1 MIHVAKLEDLSVGSV
16 VKGLLSEEAITVV
29 STKWYGSD
37 SVEVF
42 YKTHQGKTGSQ
53 ILFRDTEPSLA
64 VLEKSLPWS
73 FDVPGE
79 KLRLISEAYRIHPA
93 HLFDPYLA
101 VHTSAI
107 EPLPHQISAVYEEML
122 PRLPL
127 RYVLADDPGAGKTIM
142 TGLLIKELVIR
153 GDLKRCLI
161 VSPGNLAE
169 QWQDELFSKFH
180 LRFEILTN
188 DRLESAVT
196 GNIFTEVNYCIARLD
211 KLSRNTEL
219 QEKLKVTDWDLIV
232 CDEAHKMSATMW
244 GGEIKYTK
252 RYQLGRLLS
261 SITRHFLLLTATPH
275 NGKEED
281 FQLFMSLDDPD
292 RFEGACRTSNQS
304 IDVSD
309 VMRRLVKEDLLKFD
323 GTPLFPERIAY
334 TVNYD
339 LSPMEAQLYTNVTTY
354 VQEEFNRA
362 DKLDGTH
369 RSSVGFALTILQR
382 RLASSPEAI
391 YQSLHRRRERLETR
405 LAEEKLGKRAQDFP
419 WQFDLPEDPDDLDDL
434 PSDELEAKE
443 ETVADQ
449 ASAATTIS
457 ELEAEIAIL
466 RRLEAMANQVRNSGK
481 DRKWDELSSILQD
494 NELMKSTDGTPEKLI
509 IFTEHRDT
517 LNYLANKI
525 RTLFG
530 REEIVAT
537 IHGGMLRDERRKV
550 EMLFKQDKDVRI
562 LIATDAAGEGINL
575 QRAHLM
581 VNYDLPWNPNRLEQR
596 FGRIHRI
603 GQTEVCHLW
612 NMVSKETREGAVYQ
626 RLFEKLEQERNAL
639 GGKVFDILGKV
650 SFDNRSL
657 RELLIEAVR
666 YGNRPE
672 TRAKLY
678 QVVDRSLDTKALR
691 KLLAERALTEDTMD
705 VHRVMAIREE
715 MERMEAHKLQPHF
728 IEAFFMEAFRAL
740 GGTIRSREPGRYE
753 IINVPYK
760 VRSRDQLIGFGVPV
774 ASKYERVCFDKQFCS
789 VPGSPIADQ
798 ICPGHPLLE
807 AVIDLMREQ
816 NADVLKRGSVL
827 IDENDPSENARLLF
841 YIEDAIQDGIT
852 LPNGTRRIISKQLQF
867 VEMDDAGQ
875 AKNAGYAPYLD
886 YRPATEEEAAA
897 VLQYAKG
904 QAWLSQ
910 NIEELAVHYA
920 IANIVPVH
928 YGEVKAHKQQMADKI
943 AKAVKE
949 RLTCEIQ
956 YWDLRA
962 ADLKEKEAAGKPNAK
977 LNSINAQRRAD
988 DLQARMQRRLHELEL
1003 EKQVSPC
1010 SPVIMGGALII
1021 PLGLLNRLMG
1031 RPNTGALFVVDRA
1044 AIETAAMN
1052 AVMQREAARG
1062 FAPKDVSQQNV
1073 GYDIESVI
1081 PQSQRHGGPC
1091 LRFIEVKGRRVGST
1105 TVTVTR
1111 NEILTALNKPDEF
1124 ILAIVEVDGTR
1135 TRMIYLHN
1143 PFRSPPDLGA
1153 CSVNYE
1159 ITDLIRNG
1167 QIEE

>member
-1 MIHVAKLEDLSVGSV
+1 MKP
-16 VKGLLSEEAITVV
+16 T
-29 STKWYGSD
+29 
-37 SVEVF
+37 
-42 YKTHQGKTGSQ
+42 
-53 ILFRDTEPSLA
+53 
-64 VLEKSLPWS
+64 
-73 FDVPGE
+73 
-79 KLRLISEAYRIHPA
+79 
-93 HLFDPYLA
+93 
-101 VHTSAI
+101 
-107 EPLPHQISAVYEEML
+107 
-122 PRLPL
+122 
-127 RYVLADDPGAGKTIM
+127 
-142 TGLLIKELVIR
+142 
-153 GDLKRCLI
+153 
-161 VSPGNLAE
+161 
-169 QWQDELFSKFH
+169 
-180 LRFEILTN
+180 
-188 DRLESAVT
+188 
-196 GNIFTEVNYCIARLD
+196 
-211 KLSRNTEL
+211 
-219 QEKLKVTDWDLIV
+219 
-232 CDEAHKMSATMW
+232 KMSTTMW

-281 FQLFMSLDDPD
+281 FQLFMSLVDPD

-875 AKNAGYAPYLD
+875 AKNAGCH
-886 YRPATEEEAAA
+886 T
-897 VLQYAKG
+897 
-904 QAWLSQ
+904 LSG
-910 NIEELAVHYA
+910 L
-920 IANIVPVH
+920 P
-928 YGEVKAHKQQMADKI
+928 
-943 AKAVKE
+943 
-949 RLTCEIQ
+949 TCN
-956 YWDLRA
+956 R
-962 ADLKEKEAAGKPNAK
+962 GRSRSRT
-977 LNSINAQRRAD
+977 SI
-988 DLQARMQRRLHELEL
+988 
-1003 EKQVSPC
+1003 C
-1010 SPVIMGGALII
+1010 
-1021 PLGLLNRLMG
+1021 
-1031 RPNTGALFVVDRA
+1031 
-1044 AIETAAMN
+1044 
-1052 AVMQREAARG
+1052 
-1062 FAPKDVSQQNV
+1062 
-1073 GYDIESVI
+1073 
-1081 PQSQRHGGPC
+1081 
-1091 LRFIEVKGRRVGST
+1091 
-1105 TVTVTR
+1105 
-1111 NEILTALNKPDEF
+1111 
-1124 ILAIVEVDGTR
+1124 
-1135 TRMIYLHN
+1135 
-1143 PFRSPPDLGA
+1143 
-1153 CSVNYE
+1153 
-1159 ITDLIRNG
+1159 
-1167 QIEE
+1167 

>member
-1 MIHVAKLEDLSVGSV
+1 MAKLEELVNGCV
-16 VKGLLSEEAITVV
+16 VNGVLTGEAVTIV

-37 SVEVF
+37 VLEIF
-42 YKTHQGKTGSQ
+42 YKTNQGATGSQ
-53 ILFRDTEPSLA
+53 PLYREDEPSLT
-64 VLEKSLPWS
+64 VCQKSLPWS
-73 FDVPGE
+73 FDIPGD
-79 KLRLISEAYRIHPA
+79 KLRLISEAYRIHLA

-107 EPLPHQISAVYEEML
+107 EPLPHQISAVYEEMI

-142 TGLLIKELVIR
+142 TGLLLKELIIR

-196 GNIFTEVNYCIARLD
+196 GNVFTEVNFCIARLD
-211 KLSRNTEL
+211 KLSRDAEL
-219 QEKLKVTDWDLIV
+219 QEKLKVSDWDLIV

-244 GGEIKYTK
+244 GNDIKYTK
-252 RYQLGRLLS
+252 RYLLGRLLS

-281 FQLFMSLDDPD
+281 FQLFMSLVDLD

-339 LSPMEAQLYTNVTTY
+339 LSPMEAQLYANVTTY

-362 DKLDGTH
+362 DHLDGTR

-391 YQSLHRRRERLETR
+391 YQSLHRRLERMETR
-405 LAEEKLGKRAQDFP
+405 LAEEKLGKRAMELP
-419 WQFDLPEDPDDLDDL
+419 WQFDIPEDQDDLDDL
-434 PSDELEAKE
+434 PSDELESKE

-457 ELEAEIAIL
+457 ELEAEIATL
-466 RRLEAMANQVRNSGK
+466 RKLEAMANQVRNSGQ
-481 DRKWDELSSILQD
+481 DRKWDELSAILQD
-494 NELMKSTDGTPEKLI
+494 NELMKTEDGSPEKLI

-517 LNYLANKI
+517 LNYLAGKI
-525 RTLFG
+525 RTLYG
-530 REEIVAT
+530 RDEMVVT

-550 EMLFKQDKDVRI
+550 ETLFKQDKDVRI

-612 NMVSKETREGAVYQ
+612 NLVSRETREGAVYQ
-626 RLFEKLEQERNAL
+626 RLFEKLEEERSAL
-639 GGKVFDILGKV
+639 GGKVFDILGKI

-657 RELLIEAVR
+657 RDLLIEAVR
-666 YGNRPE
+666 YGNLPE

-691 KLLAERALTEDTMD
+691 NLLAERALTEDTMD
-705 VHRVMAIREE
+705 VHRVMEIREE

-728 IEAFFMEAFRAL
+728 IEAFFVEAFRSL
-740 GGTIRSREPGRYE
+740 GGIIRKRETGRYE
-753 IINVPYK
+753 IMSVPYK
-760 VRSRDQLIGFGVPV
+760 VRSRDQIIGFGVPI
-774 ASKYERVCFDKQFCS
+774 ASKYERVCFDKQYCS
-789 VPGSPIADQ
+789 VQGKPIADQ

-827 IDENDPSENARLLF
+827 VDENDPSENARLLF

-852 LPNGTRRIISKQLQF
+852 LPGGARRIVSKQLQF
-867 VEMDDAGQ
+867 VELDETGNAR
-875 AKNAGYAPYLD
+875 NAGYAPYLD
-886 YRPATEEEAAA
+886 YRPASEDESSA
-897 VLQYAKG
+897 VLQYAQT

-910 NIEELAVHYA
+910 GVEDLAVHYA
-920 IANIVPVH
+920 MAHIIPAH
-928 YGEVKAHKQQMADKI
+928 YSEVKAHKQQMADRV

-988 DLQARMQRRLHELEL
+988 DLQARMQRRLSELEM
-1003 EKQVSPC
+1003 EKKVSPC
-1010 SPVIMGGALII
+1010 SPVIVGGALIV
-1021 PLGLLNRLMG
+1021 PLGLLNKLMG
-1031 RPNTGALFVVDRA
+1031 RPNTGSLFGADRE
-1044 AIETAAMN
+1044 AIEMAAMN
-1052 AVMQREAARG
+1052 AVMQREIARG
-1062 FAPKDVSQQNV
+1062 FTPQDVSKQNV

-1081 PQSQRHGGPC
+1081 PQSQRHGGLC
-1091 LRFIEVKGRRVGST
+1091 LRFIEVKGRRKGST

-1124 ILAIVEVDGTR
+1124 ILAIVEVDGSQTK
-1135 TRMIYLHN
+1135 TIYLRK
-1143 PFRSPPDLGA
+1143 PFKNAPDQGA

-1159 ITDLIRNG
+1159 IADLLLIG